1 MRLLL
6 VMVLCAA
13 ADEGWQHYADK
24 NGITV
29 ERRAVEGSKF
39 YEHRARVS
47 VKKRPQVVLDAI
59 WWGVMNAL
67 PKTVKKRTLL
77 RSSENEVLVY
87 DELKTPVVS
96 DRDATIRIWRTGNEI
111 RFETHNELG
120 PPPNSK
126 YVRLPVVRGYWS
138 VEPEGDGARLSY
150 ICYSEPGGSIPA
162 WMVRGP
168 QADQLFVDVQR
179 ILGILPP

>member
-6 VMVLCAA
+6 LFALSAA
-13 ADEGWQHYADK
+13 ADESWQRYAEK

-29 ERRAVEGSKF
+29 ERREVAGSKF
-39 YEHRARVS
+39 YEHRAQVS
-47 VKKRPQVVLDAI
+47 VHKRPEVVLNAI

-77 RSSENEVLVY
+77 RSSQDEFLVY

-96 DRDATIRIWRTGNEI
+96 DRDATIRIWRSGNEI

-126 YVRLPVVRGYWS
+126 YVRLPVVRGYWL
-138 VEPEGDGARLSY
+138 VAPEGDGARLTY
-150 ICYSEPGGSIPA
+150 VCYSEPGGSIPA